1 MFYVAFCSQLS
12 AIVESLVRLL
22 ISRFFTEEKV
32 QISIQ
37 AVESLLSY
45 VDERKYSSFP
55 HEFEIN
61 EDRYQSFKKAI
72 SYVKK
77 GKPAQF
83 WLSSLDIIEQ
93 QHSLHLGIQENSF
106 EALMNS

>member
-12 AIVESLVRLL
+12 AVVEGLVRLL

-45 VDERKYSSFP
+45 VNERKYSSVS

-61 EDRYQSFKKAI
+61 EDRYQSFKQAI

-83 WLSSLDIIEQ
+83 LLSYLDMIEQ
-93 QHSLHLGIQENSF
+93 QHYLHLGI
-106 EALMNS
+106 